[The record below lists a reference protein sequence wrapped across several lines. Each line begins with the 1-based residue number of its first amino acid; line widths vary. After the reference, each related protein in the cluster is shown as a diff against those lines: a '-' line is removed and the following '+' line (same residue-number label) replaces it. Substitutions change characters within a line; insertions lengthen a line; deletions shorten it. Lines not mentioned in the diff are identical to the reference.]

1 MRSPATAPSVERLL
15 QGSLLSDD
23 EKRLA
28 RIRYGLWTDDDLTTP
43 AEHARAALVQGAID
57 DTALD
62 DTDADTLDR
71 AEALALC
78 GRLDDAL
85 ALLAGEGSLRAF
97 RIRAEALE
105 RLGRFDEADA
115 ALDPLVSR
123 MVSRE
128 ITSGDELAD
137 GVRALMVRSRLRGP
151 ARAGEAGADF
161 RTLMEMLGR
170 AKNELDRLSWYARL
184 VEAEILLEKDN
195 PADAQAA
202 LGEVLTLNPR
212 CARAWRLLGDL
223 AVSSFDFDQAETI
236 ALRLEELTPGSPDA
250 AVIRARG
257 AIRRKD
263 PALAETILGT
273 ALARFPQ
280 HRELLAEQAAAAAVR
295 FDDERTKTLLA
306 AFDAL
311 NAGGQPAAAGDHGS
325 PEAICAVGA
334 ALSEARQY
342 AEAATY
348 LERAAARQPLLSIPW
363 IELGL
368 LEMQAGRDIRAK
380 DALTKALA
388 LDPFNVRA
396 ANSLKLVDEL
406 NSFDEIESDHFVVRY
421 KPGIDEVLARQM
433 PAVLEQIYHDVC
445 GPSMFDHEPEGRTT
459 IELMPDHAAFAVRI
473 SGMPQIHTMAAATG
487 PVIAMETP
495 RDGPG
500 HRAGPYDWART
511 VRHEFIHTVTLSR
524 THNRIPHWFTEA
536 AAVWGEGGPRPP
548 DWWGLLTQAY
558 LADSLF
564 DMDTIS
570 LRFVRPLKPT
580 DRTQAYA
587 QGNWMYEYMVG
598 RFGLRAPLDLMDLY
612 ARGKSEREAM
622 QQVLKLTPEQFFDDF
637 KIWAKDDLLRAGM
650 LPPEGDPPIDE
661 LIDDP
666 RSVTSAQLDDLLA
679 LHPDDPDLLQLAVQ
693 VALREAGGEPT
704 PAMIPL
710 LERYVAARPVDPT
723 PRRLLAKLAL
733 AGAMDDAP
741 QKVIEN
747 LEFLDDRELR
757 SPAYALALAERY
769 ALAGD
774 LDLAWAKATRATLIA
789 PFDASTREQAARIA
803 LLKGDLDAA
812 EAQLV
817 ALTLIEPDRELHKRR
832 LDALRGQR
840 AETGTKGGG

>member
-1 MRSPATAPSVERLL
+1 M
-15 QGSLLSDD
+15 
-23 EKRLA
+23 
-28 RIRYGLWTDDDLTTP
+28 
-43 AEHARAALVQGAID
+43 LVQGAID
-57 DTALD
+57 DPALENPQ
-62 DTDADTLDR
+62 ANKLDR
-71 AEALALC
+71 AEALALR
-78 GRLDDAL
+78 GRLDEAL
-85 ALLAGEGSLRAF
+85 ALLAGEGSLRAI

-115 ALDPLVSR
+115 ALDPLVAH
-123 MVSRE
+123 MAAKE
-128 ITSGDELAD
+128 ITSGDDLAE

-151 ARAGEAGADF
+151 GRAGEADADF

-184 VEAEILLEKDN
+184 VEAEVLIEKDN
-195 PADAQAA
+195 PADGQAA
-202 LGEVLTLNPR
+202 LTEVLALNPR
-212 CARAWRLLGDL
+212 CSRAWRLLGDL
-223 AVSSFDFDQAETI
+223 AVSGFDFDQAENI
-236 ALRLEELTPGSPDA
+236 ALRLEELAPGSPDA

-263 PALAETILGT
+263 PALADSILDA

-280 HRELLAEQAAAAAVR
+280 HRELLAEQAASAAVR
-295 FDDERTKTLLA
+295 FDESRTSALLT

-311 NAGGQPAAAGDHGS
+311 NAGERPPTQDDHGS
-325 PEAICAVGA
+325 PEAILAVGA

-342 AEAATY
+342 APAAAL
-348 LERAAARQPLLSIPW
+348 LERAAMRQPMLSTPW

-380 DALTKALA
+380 DALSKALA

-445 GPSMFDHEPEGRTT
+445 GPSMFDHEPEGKTT

-558 LADSLF
+558 LNDTLF

-570 LRFVRPLKPT
+570 LRFVRPIKPN

-612 ARGKSEREAM
+612 AQGKSEREAM

-637 KIWAKDDLLRAGM
+637 KGWAKGDLLRAGM
-650 LPPEGDPPIDE
+650 LPPEGEPPIDQ

-666 RSVTSAQLDDLLA
+666 HTLSSAMLDDLLVE
-679 LHPDDPDLLQLAVQ
+679 HPNHPDLLQIAVQ
-693 VALREAGGEPT
+693 IALKETGGNPT

-710 LERYVAARPVDPT
+710 IERFVAARPVDPM
-723 PRRLLAKLAL
+723 PRRLLARLAL

-747 LEFLDDRELR
+747 LEFLDERELR
-757 SPAYALALAERY
+757 SPAFALALAERY

-774 LDLAWAKATRATLIA
+774 LDHAWAKATRATLIA
-789 PFDASTREQAARIA
+789 PFDASTREQAGRIA
-803 LLKGDLDAA
+803 LLRGDLDAA
-812 EAQLV
+812 ESQLV
-817 ALTLIEPDRELHKRR
+817 ALTLIEPDRDLHKRR
-832 LDALRGQR
+832 LEALRAKR
-840 AETGTKGGG
+840 AETRANGAG